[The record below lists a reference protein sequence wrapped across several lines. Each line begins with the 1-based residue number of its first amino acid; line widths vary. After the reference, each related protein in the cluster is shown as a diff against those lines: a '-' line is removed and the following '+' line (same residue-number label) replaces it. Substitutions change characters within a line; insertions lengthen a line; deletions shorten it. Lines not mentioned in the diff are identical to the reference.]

1 MDGFLGSLDPVA
13 NDLARE
19 NVHDG
24 IETIDDLAGTAQHR
38 DVPTPQLVRCAG
50 GVDRLRPFG
59 LVTTA
64 LGATVSVLPVCGHHS
79 VSRRCG
85 EWHLSRS
92 EEHTSELQSRFDLV
106 CRLMLEK

>member
-1 MDGFLGSLDPVA
+1 MLAHCLSIDDYLGCLDSLF
-13 NDLARE
+13 NDFARE

-59 LVTTA
+59 LVATA
-64 LGATVSVLPVCGHHS
+64 LGATVSVLPVCGHLS
-79 VSRRCG
+79 VSRRRG
-85 EWHLSRS
+85 EWHLSGI
-92 EEHTSELQSRFDLV
+92 EHPPI
-106 CRLMLEK
+106 RLGDRQVLI

>member
-1 MDGFLGSLDPVA
+1 VSCHSLIDHGLSMDGFLGSLDPVA
-13 NDLARE
+13 NDLAGE

-24 IETIDDLAGTAQHR
+24 IEAIDDLAGTAQHR

-50 GVDRLRPFG
+50 SVDRLGPFG
-59 LVTTA
+59 LVATA

-85 EWHLSRS
+85 EWHLPGI
-92 EEHTSELQSRFDLV
+92 EHPPIR
-106 CRLMLEK
+106 